1 MKGITKAAKQAN
13 GRSQA
18 VAVRV
23 PGLVMDLPIYNP
35 TWGKGTVECL
45 MKCTIHT

>member
-1 MKGITKAAKQAN
+1 MITINDTPFYDKP
-13 GRSQA
+13 GS
-18 VAVRV
+18 AVRV

>member
-1 MKGITKAAKQAN
+1 MITIN
-13 GRSQA
+13 DTPFTISQA